1 MTTGPAGALGPPHPT
16 AQAAFTIPPIGT
28 PAKAVLAALAL
39 TTLTLAVVVLL
50 QPIPLWVRLAAGLI
64 LFAVSGLLGYFLYG
78 GLRGTAIVGADAI
91 GLKVPVYGRSI
102 PMASIDKA
110 GVRVITFGS
119 SPHLRPRLRTN
130 GMSVPGY
137 HVGRFRLRN
146 GSQAFATL
154 TAMDREVVY
163 VPLRDGTAVLL
174 SVDDP
179 KGFAGALA

>member
-1 MTTGPAGALGPPHPT
+1 M
-16 AQAAFTIPPIGT
+16 
-28 PAKAVLAALAL
+28 
-39 TTLTLAVVVLL
+39 
-50 QPIPLWVRLAAGLI
+50 
-64 LFAVSGLLGYFLYG
+64 
-78 GLRGTAIVGADAI
+78 
-91 GLKVPVYGRSI
+91 
-102 PMASIDKA
+102 
-110 GVRVITFGS
+110 ITFGS

-174 SVDDP
+174 SVEDP